1 MKRKGRARTIFIL
14 IVAPVLVYL
23 SLVNIADRTSW
34 RTPSD
39 GLNWTQ
45 GESGR
50 PKLPPGSFPDFPQIT
65 EIHTLSSVD
74 SIPVENLDEHIE
86 ILEALSAGTVSDFFV
101 VDYTFRSNKT
111 GEEITVP
118 VKVDNRSQF
127 GKDEIP
133 SVLLAFAFLG
143 IGLFIFLRNW
153 NEHGSFHFA
162 ILSFVAFTLLIFR
175 YSGRADTLDIVVYL
189 LSASAFISLPPL
201 FLHFCTYFPR
211 KVFSGIKSWKLL
223 GIIYTLPLIVFLFHM
238 TWFMGR
244 LQAYGF
250 SRTPEISHGLDRFE
264 LLVFLLYFTASIAV
278 LARGSRIFWELTER
292 KQLKWLLG
300 GTVFGIVPFAA
311 LYAIPFILNMSMD
324 TLNETSVLSLG
335 IIPITFGYAI
345 SKYRLRDVDFIFR
358 KSIAYL
364 LASSTLLAFFVG
376 IALLIAKSVQD
387 FSSESSFLL
396 LAVTA
401 LAVAVL
407 FAPLKERID
416 EQIERVI
423 YKDRYGYRR
432 SFLNFGHTLGLEIDL
447 HRLINQI
454 IDRLNKTLDIS
465 PIVIY
470 LREKDSANNYALEGS
485 LGLES
490 SDFPPV
496 IELDSSLVLSR
507 EIQEDEPETEGWL
520 KLLDSLEN
528 CAVNHIEPL
537 TVRGRDIGFLG
548 LGKRSNGEEMSTQ
561 DLDMAISMAAYA
573 AVAIDNAALYTSLK
587 TKAVELAHLRI
598 YSENVIESINHG
610 VAVIDPEGMVT
621 VWNNAM
627 AATTDISKADATGQ
641 PISALLPG
649 HLTDSVRKLLDGED
663 WLVSEPHRIF
673 KFHFKTSSENEPKL
687 LNISLA
693 PFFSE
698 EDVNTGTLLVFEDIS
713 KRVQLESQLQQAE
726 KLSSIGLFAAGLAHE
741 VNTPLAGISSYAQ
754 MLLDDVPENDPKRE
768 SLLKIEKQSFRA
780 SEIINNL
787 LNFARFSESDFK
799 EVNVNSLMSDTI
811 SLLEHQLRKNGISL
825 EMDLAKRLPETL
837 GNGGKLQQV
846 FMNLFLN
853 AKDAMP
859 KGGKLNLRSYQK
871 NSEIVIEIND
881 TGVGIS
887 KEDIK
892 KIYDPFFTTKSVGKG
907 TGLGLSVSFGII
919 QEHSGRISVESQPN
933 KGTSFSLFFPVKRIN

>member
-1 MKRKGRARTIFIL
+1 MGRARTIFIL
-14 IVAPVLVYL
+14 IVAPLLVYL
-23 SLVNIADRTSW
+23 SLVNIADRSSW
-34 RTPSD
+34 RSPTD
-39 GLNWTQ
+39 GLEWTQ
-45 GESGR
+45 GEAGR
-50 PKLPPGSFPDFPQIT
+50 PRLPEGSFPDFPQIT
-65 EIHTLSSVD
+65 ADHTLTGVD
-74 SIPVENLDEHIE
+74 SIPVESLDDHIE
-86 ILEALSAGTVSDFFV
+86 ILEALSEGNTADSFV
-101 VDYTFRSNKT
+101 VDYTFRSSKT

-118 VKVDNRSQF
+118 VEIDNRSQF

-133 SVLLAFAFLG
+133 TVLLAFTFLG
-143 IGLFIFLRNW
+143 IGLFVFLRNW
-153 NEHGSFHFA
+153 NERGSFHFA
-162 ILSFVAFTLLIFR
+162 ILSFVAFTLLILR
-175 YSGRADTLDIVVYL
+175 YSGRADTFDVAVYL
-189 LSASAFISLPPL
+189 ISAGAFIALPPL
-201 FLHFCTYFPR
+201 FLHFCCSFPGR
-211 KVFSGIKSWKLL
+211 VFADIKNWKLL
-223 GIIYTLPLIVFLFHM
+223 GAIYTLPAILLFFHV

-244 LQAYGF
+244 LQSYGF
-250 SRTPEISHGLDRFE
+250 SRTPEVSHVLDRLE
-264 LLVFLLYFTASIAV
+264 LLIFVLYFTLSIAV
-278 LARGSRIFWELTER
+278 LARGARIFQEPTER

-300 GTVFGIVPFAA
+300 GTICGLVPFAG
-311 LYAIPFILNMSMD
+311 LYAVPFILNMSMD

-335 IIPITFGYAI
+335 IIPVTFGYAI

-358 KSIAYL
+358 KGIAYV

-376 IALLIAKSVQD
+376 IALLIARTVQD
-387 FSSESSFLL
+387 FTSESSFLL
-396 LAVTA
+396 LAITA
-401 LAVAVL
+401 LAVAFL

-447 HRLINQI
+447 HRLIVQI
-454 IDRLNKTLDIS
+454 IDRLNKALDIS
-465 PIVIY
+465 PVVIY
-470 LREKDSANNYALEGS
+470 LKDKENENHYLLEGS
-485 LGLES
+485 LGDDNP
-490 SDFPPV
+490 DFPPYIKLSPAFSLTGD
-496 IELDSSLVLSR
+496 IE
-507 EIQEDEPETEGWL
+507 EGAPEENGRME
-520 KLLDSLEN
+520 LLDRLGSFSI
-528 CAVNHIEPL
+528 NHIEPL
-537 TVRGRDIGFLG
+537 IVRGRAIGFLG
-548 LGKRSNGEEMSTQ
+548 LGKRSDGDELSTQ

-573 AVAIDNAALYTSLK
+573 AVAIDNASLYTSLK

-610 VAVIDPEGMVT
+610 VAVIDPEGVVT
-621 VWNNAM
+621 VWNSAM
-627 AATTDISKADATGQ
+627 ASTTEISKDDATGK
-641 PISALLPG
+641 PISSLLPG
-649 HLTDSVRKLLDGED
+649 HLTDSIRKLLDGED

-673 KFHFKTSSENEPKL
+673 KFHYRANDEAESRL

-698 EDVNTGTLLVFEDIS
+698 EDINTGTLLVFEDVS
-713 KRVQLESQLQQAE
+713 RRAQLESQLHQAE

-754 MLLDDVPENDPKRE
+754 MLLEEIPENDPRRE

-799 EVNVNSLMSDTI
+799 EVNINSLMSETV
-811 SLLEHQLRKNGISL
+811 SLLEHQLRKNGIVL
-825 EMDLAKRLPETL
+825 EMDLAEELPETL

-859 KGGKLNLRSYQK
+859 KGGTLNLRSYEK

-919 QEHSGRISVESQPN
+919 QEHSGRISVESQPE
-933 KGTSFSLFFPVKRIN
+933 KGTSFSLYLPVKRIN

>member
-1 MKRKGRARTIFIL
+1 MKSKGRARTIFIL

-34 RTPSD
+34 KTPSD
-39 GLNWTQ
+39 GLAWTQ

-65 EIHTLSSVD
+65 EDHTLSSVD
-74 SIPVENLDEHIE
+74 SIPVEGMDDHIE
-86 ILEALSAGTVSDFFV
+86 ILEALSAGNVSDFFV
-101 VDYTFRSNKT
+101 VDYTFRSSKT

-127 GKDEIP
+127 DKGEIP

-153 NEHGSFHFA
+153 NEKGSFHFA
-162 ILSFVAFTLLIFR
+162 ILSFVAFTLLIFK
-175 YSGRADTLDIVVYL
+175 YSGRADSFDITVYL
-189 LSASAFISLPPL
+189 LSAAAFIFLPPL

-211 KVFSGIKSWKLL
+211 KVFHDVKNWKLL
-223 GIIYTLPLIVFLFHM
+223 GIIYTTPLFLFLFHLA
-238 TWFMGR
+238 WFMGR

-250 SRTPEISHGLDRFE
+250 SRTPDVSHALDRFE
-264 LLVFLLYFTASIAV
+264 LLVFLLYFTASIAA
-278 LARGSRIFWELTER
+278 LARGSRIFWEPTEK

-300 GTVFGIVPFAA
+300 GTVFGLVPFAA

-324 TLNETSVLSLG
+324 ALNETSLLSLG

-358 KSIAYL
+358 KSIAYV

-376 IALLIAKSVQD
+376 IALLIARTVQD
-387 FSSESSFLL
+387 FTSESSFLL

-401 LAVAVL
+401 LAVAFL

-447 HRLINQI
+447 HRLIAQI
-454 IDRLNKTLDIS
+454 IDRLNKALDIT

-470 LREKDSANNYALEGS
+470 LRDKESENNYILEGA
-485 LGLES
+485 LGLDS
-490 SDFPPV
+490 TDFPSS

-507 EIQEDEPETEGWL
+507 EIQEEGSETEGWL
-520 KLLDSLEN
+520 ALRDRLQN
-528 CAVNHIEPL
+528 CSINHIEPL

-548 LGKRSNGEEMSTQ
+548 VGKRSNGDELSSQ
-561 DLDMAISMAAYA
+561 DLDMAISMAAYG
-573 AVAIDNAALYTSLK
+573 AVAIDNASLYTSLK
-587 TKAVELAHLRI
+587 TKALELAHLRI

-610 VAVIDPEGMVT
+610 VAVIDPEGIVT

-627 AATTDISKADATGQ
+627 AATTEISKTEATGQ
-641 PISALLPG
+641 PISSLLPA
-649 HLTDSVRKLLDGED
+649 HLTESVRKLLDGED

-673 KFHFKTSSENEPKL
+673 KFHFKTNNENEAKL

-698 EDVNTGTLLVFEDIS
+698 DDVNTGTLLVFEDIS

-754 MLLDDVPENDPKRE
+754 MLLEEVPDSDPRRE

-799 EVNVNSLMSDTI
+799 EININSLMSDTI
-811 SLLEHQLRKNGISL
+811 SLLEHQLRKNGITL
-825 EMDLAKRLPETL
+825 EMELADELPETL

-859 KGGKLNLRSYQK
+859 KGGKLNLRSYQN

-881 TGVGIS
+881 TGTGIS

-933 KGTSFSLFFPVKRIN
+933 KGTSFSLYLPVKRIQ